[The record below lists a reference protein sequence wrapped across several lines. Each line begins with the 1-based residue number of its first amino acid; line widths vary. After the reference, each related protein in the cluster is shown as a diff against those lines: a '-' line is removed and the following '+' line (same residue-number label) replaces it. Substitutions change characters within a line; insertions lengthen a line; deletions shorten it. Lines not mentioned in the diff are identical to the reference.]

1 MYIYLIKNIV
11 VKIVQNNLLLLLL
24 LVVTLILIQGKKFQ
38 KHNFSFSC
46 FVFLSN
52 FRPAFCV
59 SHPWLEALALSVE
72 TDVCLA
78 SISNGDNSS

>member
-24 LVVTLILIQGKKFQ
+24 LVVTLILIQGKK
-38 KHNFSFSC
+38 KIPKNFSFN
-46 FVFLSN
+46 FLSN

-72 TDVCLA
+72 TNVCLA
-78 SISNGDNSS
+78 STSNGDNSS